1 MHDLKR
7 LRFVTERY
15 PHLQGLRLVPLGIPF
30 LLSALWRNGQLP
42 SVPGT
47 AGHGAGYWFVGLI
60 VIALV
65 ASSLVGRYYS
75 RHFGSV
81 EPERAKSDLLA
92 AVGFLAI
99 FFAAVWTQDQ
109 LASGPSIPAL
119 VIAIALG
126 YVGVSGG
133 GFRAHYLAVA
143 ILTLL
148 FATLGPLG
156 VPMQIREVLLDH
168 LIGFGVIFVGIGDHL
183 LLRGTLQPVPHV

>member
-42 SVPGT
+42 GVPGT
-47 AGHGAGYWFVGLI
+47 TGYGAGYWFIGLL
-60 VIALV
+60 VVALA
-65 ASSLVGRYYS
+65 ASSLVGRYYA

-81 EPERAKSDLLA
+81 ESERAKSDLLGS
-92 AVGFLAI
+92 VGFLAI

-119 VIAIALG
+119 VIALALG
-126 YVGVSGG
+126 YLGISGG
-133 GFRAHYLAVA
+133 GFRSHYFAVA